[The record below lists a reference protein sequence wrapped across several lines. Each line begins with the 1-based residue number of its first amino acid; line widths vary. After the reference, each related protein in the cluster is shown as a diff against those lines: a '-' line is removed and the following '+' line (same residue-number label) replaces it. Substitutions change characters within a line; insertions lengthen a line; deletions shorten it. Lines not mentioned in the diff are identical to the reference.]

1 MSFSWI
7 NYIRTSK
14 NSVKQVV
21 VLTFVYL
28 PPLLPSQL
36 LESWSVNLWSE
47 YRHLTR
53 NHEILFPPFRHL
65 CSLHAFWIWAG
76 SGRKLSH
83 LQGRPCPY
91 HFRANCPKVF
101 SSLTGASFSCSG
113 DISAAPGASDKGSS
127 DPRASSPQHWDEQP
141 LIISLPFLKFP
152 AQWFKMMFFIFCWLN
167 ESTEPYSHH
176 FLISWV

>member
-101 SSLTGASFSCSG
+101 SSLTGASFLFKNKNLQKWDLVYG
-113 DISAAPGASDKGSS
+113 ILEDVLMRKKT
-127 DPRASSPQHWDEQP
+127 PRGWGLVALQASPQSWKM
-141 LIISLPFLKFP
+141 LLFP
-152 AQWFKMMFFIFCWLN
+152 GWLL
-167 ESTEPYSHH
+167 SKTSQ
-176 FLISWV
+176 